1 MEIEKQLN
9 LDLTEEKAGA
19 KKMANLSVL
28 RWAHKSSL
36 FYLQFGLACCVME
49 MLSTGASRFDLD
61 RFGMIPRG
69 SPRQSDIILVAGTLT
84 WKMAPILKRLYDQ
97 MAEPRYVLAMGSCAM
112 AGGPF
117 YYDSYTVVK
126 GVDKVIPVDVYVPG
140 CPPRPEALIHGIMQL
155 QEKIM
160 AGEAS
165 G

>member
-9 LDLTEEKAGA
+9 LDLVEEKAGA

-69 SPRQSDIILVAGTLT
+69 SPRQSDIILVSGTLT

-97 MAEPRYVLAMGSCAM
+97 MAEPRYVLAMGGCAT

-117 YYDSYTVVK
+117 YYDSYTVVR
-126 GVDKVIPVDVYVPG
+126 GVDQVIPVDVYVPG
-140 CPPRPEALIHGIMQL
+140 CPPRPEALMHGIMQL

-160 AGEAS
+160 AGEA
-165 G
+165 